1 MADTVLETIN
11 TGLSPTYFA
20 YNPANKYIFVANGKS
35 GTIPVISPLVTISKP
50 DIDDTLKP
58 TFKKNLQ

>member
-1 MADTVLETIN
+1 MADTVVKTIN
-11 TGLSPTYFA
+11 TEISPTYFA
-20 YNPANKYIFVANGKS
+20 YNPANKYIFVANGNS
-35 GTIPVISPLVTISKP
+35 VTIPVISPLVIISKP